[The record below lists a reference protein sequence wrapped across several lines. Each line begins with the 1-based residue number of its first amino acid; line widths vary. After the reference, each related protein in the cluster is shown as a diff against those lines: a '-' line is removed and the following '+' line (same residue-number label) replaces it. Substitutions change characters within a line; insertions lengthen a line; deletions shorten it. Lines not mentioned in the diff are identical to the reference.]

1 MKISVITLFPSVIST
16 YLNTSI
22 MKRAQK
28 KGLIQVEVIDLREF
42 GTGKHKSVDDTPYGG
57 GAGMILRADVL
68 ADALKSITKKTSTI
82 NHKLYTIFTSPSGKT
97 FNQQN
102 AKDLSKLSHI
112 VLICGHYE
120 GVDQRFIDKY
130 VDEEISVGDYVLTGG
145 ELPALTVIDATVRLL
160 KGVLEKEEATR
171 FESFENNLLEHP
183 HYTRPENFE
192 GEKVPEVLTSGNN
205 QKIADWKKEKSL
217 EKTTKIRRDL
227 LDLN

>member
-28 KGLIQVEVIDLREF
+28 KGLIQVEVIDL
-42 GTGKHKSVDDTPYGG
+42 
-57 GAGMILRADVL
+57 
-68 ADALKSITKKTSTI
+68 
-82 NHKLYTIFTSPSGKT
+82 
-97 FNQQN
+97 
-102 AKDLSKLSHI
+102 
-112 VLICGHYE
+112 
-120 GVDQRFIDKY
+120 RFIDKY